1 MERYLASWLLLLCT
15 IVAGCGGDDS
25 IVIGAAGPWGESY
38 GATNRRGVELA
49 VEEINAAGGING
61 RKLEVVMHDDEADGA
76 RAAAIANWF
85 VDSSR
90 VVAVVGHVN
99 SGAMVSAARVYDG
112 RLAAIATTATS
123 PDITGISPW
132 VFRVT
137 LSDSATAA
145 SLARFTARLGHRR
158 VAILYENDSYGRGL
172 ADSFAQSFTG
182 EIISYDPIASGDQN
196 FEPFVTYLR
205 SQAPDAVFLA
215 STDQAGIAF
224 LREAKRQRLRAAFLG
239 GDGWDGVVADSAA
252 AEGAYIA
259 TAFSPE
265 DPRPEARA
273 FAARYRQRFGVNP
286 EGNSPFMAYDATH
299 LLATV
304 IERVG
309 TDRRKI
315 RAYLASMNESRAH
328 NGVTGKIYFG
338 DGGDPVGREV
348 TILQVQGGR
357 ELPARAR

>member
-1 MERYLASWLLLLCT
+1 M
-15 IVAGCGGDDS
+15 
-25 IVIGAAGPWGESY
+25 
-38 GATNRRGVELA
+38 NRRGIELA

-61 RKLEVVMHDDEADGA
+61 RQLEVLMHDDAADGA

-145 SLARFTARLGHRR
+145 SVARFTTRLGHRR
-158 VAILYENDSYGRGL
+158 VAILYENDNYGRGL
-172 ADSFAQSFTG
+172 AESFAQSFTG
-182 EIISYDPIASGDQN
+182 EIISHDPIASGDQD

-205 SQAPDAVFLA
+205 RQAPDAVFLA
-215 STDQAGIAF
+215 STDLAGIAF
-224 LREAKRQRLRAAFLG
+224 LREAKKQGLRAAFLG
-239 GDGWDGVVADSAA
+239 GDGWDGVIADSAA

-259 TAFSPE
+259 TAFSPV

-273 FAARYRQRFGVNP
+273 FVARFTRRFGVTP
-286 EGNSPFMAYDATH
+286 DGNSAFMAYDATH
-299 LLATV
+299 LLATA
-304 IERVG
+304 IARAG
-309 TDRRKI
+309 TDRRRI
-315 RAYLASMNESRAH
+315 RDYLASMNEGRAYS
-328 NGVTGKIYFG
+328 GVTGRIYFG
-338 DGGDPVGREV
+338 PGGDPVDREGA
-348 TILQVQGGR
+348 ILQVQGGR
-357 ELPARAR
+357 GVPARAP